1 MLIDFHTHAFPEKI
15 AARAM
20 KKLADDSG
28 LFPHTDGTADSLRE
42 LMQRDGVD
50 LSVLLPIVTNPAS
63 QSHTNDHAIASGGRG
78 IIAFG
83 SVHPDAPDALDELER
98 LKALGVKGLKFHP
111 EYQGFYVDDEKMRPI
126 YRKISEL
133 GFITVFHSGADYGF
147 RPPYHCTPERLAKA
161 LLWFDSPVV
170 AAHWGGVDDAEN
182 VMRMLPRAE
191 IMNIDTSFGY
201 GTNIR
206 QFSVDLIEHFG
217 AEHVLFG
224 SDAPWHP
231 PVWELRLFDTL
242 PISDEVRDAIFYK
255 NALRM
260 LGMDK
265 LYTI

>member
-126 YRKISEL
+126 YRKICEL
-133 GFITVFHSGADYGF
+133 GFITIFHSGAEQLDTIVVSAGKIGYQVELA
-147 RPPYHCTPERLAKA
+147 PED
-161 LLWFDSPVV
+161 LL
-170 AAHWGGVDDAEN
+170 
-182 VMRMLPRAE
+182 
-191 IMNIDTSFGY
+191 
-201 GTNIR
+201 
-206 QFSVDLIEHFG
+206 
-217 AEHVLFG
+217 
-224 SDAPWHP
+224 
-231 PVWELRLFDTL
+231 TL
-242 PISDEVRDAIFYK
+242 TRGKYADVITED
-255 NALRM
+255 
-260 LGMDK
+260 
-265 LYTI
+265 